1 MRRGCCHRITLAVT
15 VAVAVAEVGW
25 GLNRVDKW
33 PAGIFAHCLEIY
45 EHRMNDE
52 VQEY

>member
-1 MRRGCCHRITLAVT
+1 MDVVTELRGNASGSGSGRVLPA
-15 VAVAVAEVGW
+15 
-25 GLNRVDKW
+25 LYRVDKW

-52 VQEY
+52 VQVLRA

>member
-1 MRRGCCHRITLAVT
+1 MLSQNYIGSSCGAG
-15 VAVAVAEVGW
+15 VGVD
-25 GLNRVDKW
+25 RVDKW

-52 VQEY
+52 VQEYRERE